1 MVSKTRESLDTNVIL
16 RIMLMDI
23 PEQCLAIVDLFM
35 RQNYVYDVSDLAV
48 TESVFVMQES
58 CTREEVVANLRKLFE
73 LPGINANFN
82 LYKKVFPMYLKHPK
96 LSFNDCCLA
105 AYAELN
111 QAEPLRT
118 FDRKLANQASNAEL
132 IGQVAV

>member
-1 MVSKTRESLDTNVIL
+1 MAFKTRESLDTNVIL
-16 RIMLMDI
+16 RIMLMDV

-35 RQNYVYDVSDLAV
+35 RQNYIYDVPDLAI
-48 TESVFVMQES
+48 TESVFVMQEN
-58 CTREEVVANLRKLFE
+58 CTREEIVSNLRKLFE

-82 LYKKVFPMYLKHPK
+82 LFNKVFPMYLKHPK

-105 AYAELN
+105 GYAELN

-118 FDRKLANQASNAEL
+118 FDRKLAKQAKSAEL
-132 IGQVAV
+132 I